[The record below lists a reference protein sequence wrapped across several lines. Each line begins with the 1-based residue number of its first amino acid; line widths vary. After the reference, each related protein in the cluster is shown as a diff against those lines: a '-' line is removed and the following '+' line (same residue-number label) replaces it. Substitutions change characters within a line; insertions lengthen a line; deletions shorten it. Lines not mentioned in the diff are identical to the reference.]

1 METHSNR
8 APKSLVA
15 SIRRAL
21 NRVASFFLKRPL
33 DCDLEQ
39 EMASHLDFAIED
51 NLRRGL
57 SSDEAR
63 RQAMI
68 RFGGLMQAKE
78 FHRETRGLPSLDIL
92 AQDLTY
98 TLRTLLRDRSFTI
111 VSVLILALGIGANIA
126 VFSVVNTILIRPLP
140 FRDSQQVLWMA
151 PAASKCG
158 FSCETYTADAYEE
171 FREQNHTFQDVAGYF
186 AFSSSDNVKLTGHG
200 QPKPATG
207 ITVTGNFFQ
216 TLGVEPVAGR
226 LFAEEETRQGARPVA
241 LLAYAFWKSQYAADP
256 TIVGK
261 SIDMDGKP
269 VTVVGVLPEN
279 FDFGSVFSPGTKVD
293 LFTPAVLDDMRDWGN
308 ILALVGRL
316 KPGVTIA
323 HAQADADI
331 VTPRL
336 YFNPKY
342 PDSLGAYKKRPM
354 HLMTVKEYI
363 SGKLRAPLIVLWC
376 AVGTT
381 LLIVCVNLA
390 NLMLARSATRTKEF
404 ALRLAL
410 GAGRI
415 RLLRQLLTE
424 SMVLSC
430 AGAALGLALAYA
442 ITSFLAHQGSI
453 ALPMLSSI
461 RVDGVALGWSV
472 LIAISAAMLFGI
484 VPGLRASRNNVQDA
498 LKDSGQGMS
507 EGRGHERMRSLL
519 VISEV
524 ALACVLLV
532 GAGLLLRSFLHVLDV
547 DLGFEPSHASAI
559 SVDYTYNADTPEKR
573 GAIFQQILHE
583 ISSIPGVER
592 AGIVDYLPLERNR
605 SWDSPRI
612 KGKHYEPGELP
623 GAFVYMITPG
633 YLDAMGMRLH
643 GRDFTWADGPKSES
657 VVILN
662 QSAAKALFPGE
673 DAVGRMIFM
682 NGSDRR
688 VIGVIDDVH
697 EANVEGKPGWQVYFS
712 AMQEGPVGAELVV
725 RSKLPPDALAGS
737 VMTKLRQLN
746 PNQPA
751 AEFRTIQT
759 IVDHAVS
766 PRRFFVLLVVSFAV
780 FGVVLAALGIYGVI
794 SYSVTQRTQ
803 EIGIRMA
810 LGATAGRVQMGVLS
824 KTIRLAL
831 VGIIAGTAA
840 SVVVA
845 KGIAALLFGTAPS
858 DPATFAGMIL
868 VLGVVALIAGY
879 LPARR
884 ASRIDP
890 MVALR
895 NN

>member
-1 METHSNR
+1 MRNAEGDRQPGSIVG
-8 APKSLVA
+8 SL
-15 SIRRAL
+15 RRAL
-21 NRVASFFLKRPL
+21 NRVLSFFYKKPL
-33 DCDLEQ
+33 DRDLDDEL
-39 EMASHLDFAIED
+39 ASHIDFAIEE
-51 NLRRGL
+51 NIRHGL
-57 SSDEAR
+57 SAAEAR

-68 RFGGLMQAKE
+68 RFGGVMQAKE
-78 FHRETRGLPSLDIL
+78 LQRESRGLPSLDIL
-92 AQDLTY
+92 MQDLGY
-98 TLRTLLRDRSFTI
+98 AFRTLFRDKTFTVI
-111 VSVLILALGIGANIA
+111 SVLILALGIGANIA

-158 FSCETYTADAYEE
+158 FSCETYTADAYDE

-186 AFSSSDNVKLTGHG
+186 AFSSTDNLKLTGAG
-200 QPKPATG
+200 QPRLATG
-207 ITVTGNFFQ
+207 IMVTGNFFQ
-216 TLGVEPVAGR
+216 TLGVDPALGR
-226 LFAEEETRQGARPVA
+226 LFAAEETRQGARGVA
-241 LLAYAFWKSQYAADP
+241 LLANAFWKSQYAADP
-256 TIVGK
+256 AIVGRP
-261 SIDMDGKP
+261 IDIDGKP
-269 VTVVGVLPEN
+269 VTVVGVLPAS
-279 FDFGSVFSPGTKVD
+279 FDFGSVFSPGAKVD
-293 LFTPAVLDDMRDWGN
+293 LFMPAVLDDMREWGN

-316 KPGVTIA
+316 KPGVTVA
-323 HAQADADI
+323 QAQADVNI

-342 PDSLGAYKKRPM
+342 ADSLGAYAKRPM
-354 HLMTVKEYI
+354 ALMTVKEYI
-363 SGKLRAPLIVLWC
+363 SGKLRPPLIVLWC
-376 AVGTT
+376 AVGMT

-410 GAGRI
+410 GASRM
-415 RLLRQLLTE
+415 RLMRQLLTE

-430 AGAALGLALAYA
+430 AGAALGLAMAYA
-442 ITSFLAHQGSI
+442 ITSILAHQGSI

-461 RVDGVALGWSV
+461 RVDGEALAWSV
-472 LIAISAAMLFGI
+472 VIAFLTALLFGI
-484 VPGLRASRNNVQDA
+484 VPGLRASRNNVQEA

-507 EGRGHERMRSLL
+507 EGRKHERMRSLL

-547 DLGFEPSHASAI
+547 DLGFQPSNVAAVK
-559 SVDYTYNADTPEKR
+559 VDYDADTPEKR
-573 GAIFQQILHE
+573 GAIFQQIL
-583 ISSIPGVER
+583 SSVNALPGVER
-592 AGIVDYLPLERNR
+592 SGIVDYLPLERNR

-623 GAFVYMITPG
+623 GAFVYVITPG

-643 GRDFTWADGPKSES
+643 GRDFTWADGSKSAP

-662 QSAAKALFPGE
+662 QSAAKAIFPGQ

-682 NGSDRR
+682 NGLDRQ

-712 AMQEGPVGAELVV
+712 AMQEGPVGAELIL
-725 RSKLPPDALAGS
+725 RTKLPPDALAAS
-737 VMTKLRQLN
+737 VMGKLRELN
-746 PNQPA
+746 PNQSA
-751 AEFRTIQT
+751 AEFRMIQT

-780 FGVVLAALGIYGVI
+780 FGVILAALGIYGVI

-810 LGATAGRVQMGVLS
+810 LGATIQRVQLGVLG
-824 KTIRLAL
+824 KTIRLAAI
-831 VGIIAGTAA
+831 GILAGTAA
-840 SVVVA
+840 SVLVA
-845 KGIAALLFGTAPS
+845 KGIAALLFGTAPT
-858 DPATFAGMIL
+858 DPVTFAGMIL
-868 VLGVVALIAGY
+868 LLGVVALVAGY

-890 MVALR
+890 IVALR

>member
-1 METHSNR
+1 VSYQQPGRESHATQ
-8 APKSLVA
+8 VGV
-15 SIRRAL
+15 RRAFHRIRSFLRKEQLDQDL
-21 NRVASFFLKRPL
+21 N
-33 DCDLEQ
+33 E
-39 EMASHLDFAIED
+39 EMLVHLDMAIEE

-57 SSDEAR
+57 SQEEAR

-68 RFGGLMQAKE
+68 RFGGVMQAKE
-78 FHRETRGLPSLDIL
+78 QQREARGLPGLDIL
-92 AQDLTY
+92 MQDLTY
-98 TLRTLLRDRSFTI
+98 TFRTLRRDRSFTI
-111 VSVLILALGIGANIA
+111 IAILILALGIGANIA
-126 VFSVVNTILIRPLP
+126 VFSVVDTILIRPLP
-140 FRDSQQVLWMA
+140 FRDSQQLVWMA

-158 FSCETYTADAYEE
+158 FSCETYTADAYDE
-171 FREQNHTFQDVAGYF
+171 FRAQNHAFQDVAGYF
-186 AFSSSDNVKLTGHG
+186 AFSTGDNLKLTGLG
-200 QPKPATG
+200 QPRPATG
-207 ITVTGNFFQ
+207 IMVTENFFQ
-216 TLGVEPVAGR
+216 VLGVEPAAGR
-226 LFAEEETRQGARPVA
+226 LFLEGESHQGARPVA
-241 LLAYAFWKSQYAADP
+241 MLANAFWKSQYAAEPDL
-256 TIVGK
+256 VGK
-261 SIDMDGKP
+261 AIDIDGKP
-269 VTVVGVLPEN
+269 VTVVGILPAN
-279 FDFGSVFSPGTKVD
+279 FDFGAVFSPGAKVD
-293 LFTPAVLDDMRDWGN
+293 LFMPAVLDDMRDWGN
-308 ILALVGRL
+308 ILALVGRM
-316 KPGVTIA
+316 KPGITVA
-323 HAQADADI
+323 QAQADANI
-331 VTPRL
+331 VTPKL
-336 YFNPKY
+336 YFSVKY
-342 PDSLGAYKKRPM
+342 GDSLGAYKDRPM
-354 HLMTVKEYI
+354 QLMNLKEYV
-363 SGKLRAPLIVLWC
+363 SGKLRPPLIVLWC
-376 AVGTT
+376 AVGMI

-390 NLMLARSATRTKEF
+390 NLMLARAATRNKEF

-410 GAGRI
+410 GAGRV

-424 SMVLSC
+424 SMTLSL
-430 AGAALGLALAYA
+430 AGAVLGLTLAYS
-442 ITSFLAHQGSI
+442 IVSFLAHQGSI

-461 RVDGVALGWSV
+461 RIDGVV
-472 LIAISAAMLFGI
+472 LAWTVAIAACAAVLFGI
-484 VPGLRASRNNVQDA
+484 VPGLRVSRNNVQDA

-507 EGRGHERMRSLL
+507 EGRKHERMRSLL

-532 GAGLLLRSFLHVLDV
+532 GAGLLLRSFLRVLDV
-547 DLGFEPSHASAI
+547 DLGFEPSHAAAI
-559 SVDYTYNADTPEKR
+559 SVDYNDGGSPQKR

-612 KGKHYEPGELP
+612 KGKQYARGELP

-643 GRDFTWADGPKSES
+643 GRDFTWSDDPKGAP

-662 QSAAKALFPGE
+662 ASAAHALFPGE

-682 NGSDRR
+682 NGLDRR

-712 AMQEGPVGAELVV
+712 ATQEGPTGAELVI
-725 RSKLPPDALAGS
+725 RSKLPPEALAAS
-737 VMTKLRQLN
+737 VMTKLRELN

-751 AEFRTIQT
+751 AQFRTIQT

-780 FGVVLAALGIYGVI
+780 FGVMLAALGIYGVI

-810 LGATAGRVQMGVLS
+810 LGATVGRVQIGVIG

-831 VGIIAGTAA
+831 IGIVAGTAA
-840 SVVVA
+840 SVVAA
-845 KGIAALLFGTAPS
+845 KGIAALLFGTAPT
-858 DPATFAGMIL
+858 DPATFAGVIV
-868 VLGVVALIAGY
+868 VLTAVALLAGY

>member
-1 METHSNR
+1 
-8 APKSLVA
+8 
-15 SIRRAL
+15 
-21 NRVASFFLKRPL
+21 
-33 DCDLEQ
+33 
-39 EMASHLDFAIED
+39 
-51 NLRRGL
+51 
-57 SSDEAR
+57 
-63 RQAMI
+63 
-68 RFGGLMQAKE
+68 
-78 FHRETRGLPSLDIL
+78 L

-98 TLRTLLRDRSFTI
+98 TFRTLLRDKSFTI

-140 FRDSQQVLWMA
+140 FRDSPQVLWMA

-158 FSCETYTADAYEE
+158 FSCETYTADAYDE

-186 AFSSSDNVKLTGHG
+186 AFSSSDNIKLTGLG

-226 LFAEEETRQGARPVA
+226 LFAEEEARQGARPVA
-241 LLAYAFWKSQYAADP
+241 LLANAFWKSQYAADP
-256 TIVGK
+256 AIVGK

-269 VTVVGVLPEN
+269 VTVVGVLPQN

-308 ILALVGRL
+308 ILALVGRT

-323 HAQADADI
+323 QAQADADI

-354 HLMTVKEYI
+354 QLMTVKEYI
-363 SGKLRAPLIVLWC
+363 SGKLRPPLIVLWC
-376 AVGTT
+376 AVGMT

-461 RVDGVALGWSV
+461 CVDGVALGWSV
-472 LIAISAAMLFGI
+472 LIAVSAAMLFGT
-484 VPGLRASRNNVQDA
+484 VPGLRASSNNVQDA

-559 SVDYTYNADTPEKR
+559 SVDYNADTPEKR

-592 AGIVDYLPLERNR
+592 VGIVDYLPLERNR

-643 GRDFTWADGPKSES
+643 GRDFTWADGAKSEP

-662 QSAAKALFPGE
+662 QSAAKALFPGQ

-688 VIGVIDDVH
+688 VIGAIDDVH

-746 PNQPA
+746 PSQPA

-780 FGVVLAALGIYGVI
+780 FGVILAALGIYGVI

-810 LGATAGRVQMGVLS
+810 LGATVERVQMGVLG

-831 VGIIAGTAA
+831 IGIAAGTAA
-840 SVVVA
+840 SFVVA

-858 DPATFAGMIL
+858 DPVTFAGMIL